1 MLMMKQRFM
10 TISALM
16 GLMVLLLA
24 SCAQSKLKIA
34 VMAANQSCPFSV
46 AMGIM
51 EISSLEYKNDN
62 VTVNLNIKGGE
73 PVITGMQ
80 QQPMLMKEAVKMI
93 IGSQH
98 GKLKDVTNMLIDANA
113 GVTFVFTSE
122 GCIEKART
130 TLTAQELLQV
140 QATGGDVQQQLNSLM
155 KVLQGE
161 MPMDLENLENLVN
174 LDIDQLK
181 GTLNNI
187 FGK

>member
-1 MLMMKQRFM
+1 MMTKQRLT
-10 TISALM
+10 TILALM

-34 VMAANQSCPFSV
+34 VMAANQNCPFSV
-46 AMGIM
+46 AMGMM
-51 EISSLEYKNDN
+51 EITGLEYKNDN

-80 QQPMLMKEAVKMI
+80 QQPMLMKEAIKMI

-113 GVTFVFTSE
+113 GVTFVFASD

-130 TLTAQELLQV
+130 TLTAQELYQV
-140 QATGGDVQQQLNSLM
+140 QATAGDVQQQLNSLM

-161 MPMDLENLENLVN
+161 MPIELENLENL
-174 LDIDQLK
+174 DINQLK